1 MASATAGVGG
11 SGARGGA
18 GVGARPLATFRD
30 RRPLPVMTVRRAS
43 SPAFAAAAA
52 LLATVSVSAC
62 DNARSEALDAPF
74 EVVAEFPH
82 DTGAYTQGLVWA
94 DSVLYESTGRY
105 GDSEVRRVDLRT
117 GKVLASAPLA
127 HDRFGEGLALLGGRL
142 YQLTWESKVAYVYDA
157 ATLAL
162 VDSLPYEGEGWGLAT
177 DGTSLIMS
185 DGSDSL
191 RYLTPATFA
200 TERVVKVRYQDSP
213 LSKLNELEYVN
224 GELLANVY
232 ESDWVARIDPSTGE
246 VRELVDFAALWPRE
260 ERPYGTDVMNGIA
273 RAPAPGELLLT
284 GKLWPTMYSVRLKR
298 AK

>member
-1 MASATAGVGG
+1 
-11 SGARGGA
+11 
-18 GVGARPLATFRD
+18 
-30 RRPLPVMTVRRAS
+30 MTVRRTHTRL
-43 SPAFAAAAA
+43 AAVLVATLVATLAA
-52 LLATVSVSAC
+52 TAC
-62 DNARSEALDAPF
+62 NKARSEGVDAPF
-74 EVVAEFPH
+74 EIVAEYPH
-82 DTGAYTQGLVWA
+82 DTGAYTQGLVWG

-117 GKVLASAPLA
+117 GKILASTPLP
-127 HDRFGEGLALLGGRL
+127 HDRFGEGLAFLGGRL

-157 ATLAL
+157 VTLAL
-162 VDSLPYEGEGWGLAT
+162 VDSLRYEGEGWGLAT

-191 RYLTPATFA
+191 RYLTPFTFA

-232 ESDWVARIDPSTGE
+232 ESDWVARIDPATGT
-246 VRELVDFAALWPRE
+246 VRELVDFAMLWPRG

-284 GKLWPTMYSVRLKR
+284 GKLWPTIYSIRLKR
-298 AK
+298 GK